1 MDAISD
7 PTDTKQRPAHLW
19 KPGQS
24 GNVLGRPR
32 GSRNRLGEDF
42 VRSLAD
48 DFERHGVEAIKAV
61 RERRPDHYLK
71 VIASLLP
78 RGVELD
84 VMVDARPELK
94 LELAQ
99 FISDYKLVKST
110 MAKIGVSP
118 TVIDAIVEDDG
129 DD

>member
-1 MDAISD
+1 
-7 PTDTKQRPAHLW
+7 
-19 KPGQS
+19 
-24 GNVLGRPR
+24 
-32 GSRNRLGEDF
+32 

-48 DFERHGVEAIKAV
+48 DFERHGVEAIEAV